1 MPAMLP
7 WPMHDVEMP
16 LESRRLHKKLVA
28 SRQAF
33 GSNAEQE
40 IMLGGKNYNKKH
52 LPQAVFSRDHKE
64 R

>member
-1 MPAMLP
+1 
-7 WPMHDVEMP
+7 MHDVEMP

-40 IMLGGKNYNKKH
+40 IMLGGKNYNKIIY
-52 LPQAVFSRDHKE
+52 HKQCFPGTTKKDN